1 MFNFRLNFRI
11 LKVGTPPLPLS
22 RWLRRDFKVRDRTS
36 RQVRDRPPLAL
47 GSCRHHQVLEPG
59 LGQVREPRGTE
70 PNEPFRSE
78 FGQNSWNPKK
88 TTKSHSIEVA
98 FDPLNKILSQN
109 RGDFARIHQKS
120 KKFRNHVQHF
130 TRNIFYKYLAKF

>member
-1 MFNFRLNFRI
+1 MEFARISSDNVLEKRCNYSKFLDFNLIFIMIIPELHFIFDLICYLISFNFSLNFRI

-36 RQVRDRPPLAL
+36 RQVRDRPALAL

-70 PNEPFRSE
+70 PNELFRSE
-78 FGQNSWNPKK
+78 LG
-88 TTKSHSIEVA
+88 
-98 FDPLNKILSQN
+98 
-109 RGDFARIHQKS
+109 
-120 KKFRNHVQHF
+120 
-130 TRNIFYKYLAKF
+130 